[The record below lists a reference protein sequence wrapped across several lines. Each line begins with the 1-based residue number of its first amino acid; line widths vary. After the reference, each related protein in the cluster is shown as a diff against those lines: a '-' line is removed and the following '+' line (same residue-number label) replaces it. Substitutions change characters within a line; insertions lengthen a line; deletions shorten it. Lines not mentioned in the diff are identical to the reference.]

1 MMMRRRACL
10 KKRYWVLLGAILIGG
25 LALRLFFAGVQSPI
39 QSPSPI
45 LEYTPG
51 TKTCRDPD
59 TGQWWLNCD
68 NTTEVPSTDPQHGP
82 I

>member
-25 LALRLFFAGVQSPI
+25 VALRLLFAGVQP
-39 QSPSPI
+39 PSPI

-68 NTTEVPSTDPQHGP
+68 NATEVRHP
-82 I
+82 IRVYCR